1 VVSPGIRPVWAAVH
15 DQKRIMTPAQAVEEG
30 ADYIVIGR
38 PVIAAASP
46 ADAFKRIVEEMG
58 G

>member
-1 VVSPGIRPVWAAVH
+1 
-15 DQKRIMTPAQAVEEG
+15 
-30 ADYIVIGR
+30 
-38 PVIAAASP
+38 VIAAASP